1 MASND
6 EFVRLIKESAKR
18 CFSELRSANPEEKF
32 CAFALYSDEGAMTVC
47 PSANTDEYLKK
58 NYEDEDDPLYYKWS
72 TAEWKYEFWGVEF
85 FSDIQAEIDRFHKRQ
100 HSEEDFS
107 EFQEKLYESCV
118 IALEQ
123 LRGEGFFKEEILVF
137 SVTDYIDDEKE
148 VEWIQR
154 LNNRDEAKEFEQWIA
169 DQEE

>member
-58 NYEDEDDPLYYKWS
+58 TTKMKMTLCITSGVRPNGS
-72 TAEWKYEFWGVEF
+72 TNFGA
-85 FSDIQAEIDRFHKRQ
+85 
-100 HSEEDFS
+100 
-107 EFQEKLYESCV
+107 
-118 IALEQ
+118 
-123 LRGEGFFKEEILVF
+123 
-137 SVTDYIDDEKE
+137 
-148 VEWIQR
+148 
-154 LNNRDEAKEFEQWIA
+154 
-169 DQEE
+169 